1 MIGGKVLIK
10 RVIKYS
16 LLSTGIAFIIIPLYL
31 TFASSV
37 KETSQITGN
46 FFGIPNPFTWDNFQR
61 VFADGVWTYFWNS
74 TVITILSAILIVLV
88 VPMGA
93 FALVRNM
100 TKNKSFKMIY
110 FLLIIGIFVPFQVI
124 MLPITR
130 LMSDFNLLT
139 IPGLIILYLT
149 FSIPQSLFLYTGY
162 IRAVVPIELDEA
174 ATIDG
179 CNAFQTYFKVIFPV
193 LKPMHATV
201 LIINILWIWNDFL
214 LPLLILNRRSSNWTL
229 PLFQYNYQG
238 QYFNDFGPSFASYVI
253 GIVSI
258 LVFYLIFQ
266 KNIISGMTSGTV
278 K

>member
-1 MIGGKVLIK
+1 MIGGKVLMK

-46 FFGIPNPFTWDNFQR
+46 FFGIPNPFTWHNFQR

-258 LVFYLIFQ
+258 LVVYLIFQ